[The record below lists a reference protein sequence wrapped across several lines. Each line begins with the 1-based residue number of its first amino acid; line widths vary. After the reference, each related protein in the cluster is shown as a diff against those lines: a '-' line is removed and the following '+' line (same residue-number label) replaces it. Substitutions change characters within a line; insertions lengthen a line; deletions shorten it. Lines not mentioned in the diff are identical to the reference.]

1 MPSRITSTGLPLLT
15 STTERIEP
23 PQETAEQSEPSEP
36 QDIVDISI
44 DGDPND
50 SGQVQ
55 NYGPATVQDRFKF
68 DIENGRF
75 TSKGRYTPL
84 TTRFEAVASSTYNS
98 RGEIGG
104 RLNVMAGQNSAQSAL
119 FALGYQDASPN
130 APQASSN
137 VDARAQENRR
147 IDNNLDL
154 LNLL

>member
-15 STTERIEP
+15 STTDRIEQ
-23 PQETAEQSEPSEP
+23 PQEQPEP

-44 DGDPND
+44 DDPS
-50 SGQVQ
+50 SGQIQ

-75 TSKGRYTPL
+75 DGKGRYTPL
-84 TTRFEAVASSTYNS
+84 TTRFESVSQSTYDT
-98 RGEIGG
+98 RAEIGNK
-104 RLNVMAGQNSAQSAL
+104 LNITAGQNSAQSAL
-119 FALGYQDASPN
+119 FALGYQDASPD
-130 APQASSN
+130 ATQASSN

-147 IDNNLDL
+147 INSNLDL

>member
-23 PQETAEQSEPSEP
+23 VQEPSEPPEP

-44 DGDPND
+44 DGDPNAP
-50 SGQVQ
+50 GQLQ
-55 NYGPATVQDRFKF
+55 NYGPATIQDRFKF

-84 TTRFEAVASSTYNS
+84 TTRFEAVANATYDS
-98 RGEIGG
+98 RGEIGS

-119 FALGYQDASPN
+119 FALGYQNASPD
-130 APQASSN
+130 ATHASSN
-137 VDARAQENRR
+137 VDARTQENRR